1 MELKYQK
8 TTCKYCNS
16 EHIKKYGFIDN
27 KQMYY
32 CNDCKRKFKNDDS
45 LFGYRMPS
53 KDISSSLME
62 YYSGMSVNDIRNRIN
77 QEQGYMPAQSTVYD
91 WINKYTDK
99 AVEYFN
105 QYKPDVGDTW
115 VADETIID
123 IEGKDVWLWDI
134 IDEDTRF
141 LLATK
146 LSYSRNT
153 EDAETLFRLAYQ
165 RAGKKPK
172 LILTDK
178 LRVYPEAVLNVFGGD
193 SEHKQSSP
201 FVREDSTRRIERFHG
216 TLKERTKVMRGL
228 KDANSA
234 LAFTDGFLV
243 YYNFMKP
250 HEGLEGKT
258 PAEQAG
264 IKYEV
269 KNWSNLIRLG
279 EPNQAEYKV
288 IQQYTIP
295 EDVKTARKTVKGK
308 PYRAGRKRGSKT
320 KATKPLIT
328 RQSRDYEVQLSTIRP
343 RRIDY

>member
-1 MELKYQK
+1 MN
-8 TTCKYCNS
+8 CKLCHSDN
-16 EHIKKYGFIDN
+16 IKKYGFIDG

-32 CNDCKRKFKNDDS
+32 CNDCKRKFKDDDS
-45 LFGYRMPS
+45 LYGYRVSS
-53 KDISSSLME
+53 KDVSSALME
-62 YYSGMSVNDIRNRIN
+62 YYSGMSINDIRYRIN
-77 QEQGYMPAQSTVYD
+77 QEQGYQPAQSTVYA
-91 WINKYTDK
+91 WIDKYTDK

-105 QYKPDVGDTW
+105 QYKPKVGDTW
-115 VADETIID
+115 IADETLID
-123 IEGKDVWLWDI
+123 IDGKDVWLWDI

-146 LSYSRNT
+146 MSYSRNT

-165 RAGKKPK
+165 RAGKQPK

-178 LRVYPEAVLNVFGGD
+178 LRVYPDAVLNVFGGN

-250 HEGLEGKT
+250 HTGLDGKT
-258 PAEQAG
+258 PAEQAD
-264 IKYEV
+264 IDYEV
-269 KNWSNLIRLG
+269 KNWVHLIKLG
-279 EPNQAEYKV
+279 EPNQREYKV
-288 IQQYTIP
+288 IPQYTISD
-295 EDVKTARKTVKGK
+295 DVKTARKTINGK
-308 PYRAGRKRGSKT
+308 PYKAGRKRSSKT
-320 KATKPLIT
+320 KTSNPIKPI
-328 RQSRDYEVQLSTIRP
+328 RDRDYPSIVSSVRVK
-343 RRIDY
+343 RIDY